1 MADTLIKKE
10 MPIGE
15 VVKNHPE
22 TIPVFMQHGLHCL
35 GCAIA
40 TFESIEE
47 GATVHGIDIEALV
60 ADLNAVAGRP
70 GSEKDHDRRGEK
82 TGGADEA

>member
-1 MADTLIKKE
+1 MADTVIKKE

-40 TFESIEE
+40 TFESIAE
-47 GATVHGIDIEALV
+47 GATVHGIDVEALV
-60 ADLNAVAGRP
+60 ADLNAVAGGP
-70 GSEKDHDRRGEK
+70 GSEKDRARPGGK
-82 TGGADEA
+82 TGGAGEA